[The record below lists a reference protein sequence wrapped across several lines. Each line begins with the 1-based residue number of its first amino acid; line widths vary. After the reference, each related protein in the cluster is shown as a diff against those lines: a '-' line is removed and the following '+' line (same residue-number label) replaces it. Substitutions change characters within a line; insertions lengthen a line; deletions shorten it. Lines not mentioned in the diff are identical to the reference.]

1 MSAPDTP
8 TSAPPPKRR
17 KKIDAGLIVLALIC
31 AVSGAAV
38 WALHGPAVFTEALL
52 AELGFAALLLPKVV
66 GGILLAVALGYVLPR
81 DRILSLAGPDSGV
94 LGLAVATAAGALFPG
109 GPAVTF
115 ALTAG
120 LMTSGADMAAGVAM
134 VSGWVLLSANRTLIW
149 ELSFLPAH
157 FVGLRVL
164 MTLPV
169 PILLGLAVRHVARR
183 RRDAETREAAE

>member
-1 MSAPDTP
+1 MSAPDPSPQT
-8 TSAPPPKRR
+8 PPKKR
-17 KKIDAGLIVLALIC
+17 KKIDAGLITLALIC
-31 AVSGAAV
+31 AASGAAV
-38 WALHGPAVFTEALL
+38 WVLHGPEVFTDTLL
-52 AELGFAALLLPKVV
+52 VELGFAAMLLPKVV

-81 DRILSLAGPDSGV
+81 ERILALAGPDSGV
-94 LGLAVATAAGALFPG
+94 RGLAVATAAGALFPG

-120 LMTSGADMAAGVAM
+120 LITSGADIAAGVAM

-169 PILLGLAVRHVARR
+169 PILLGLAIRHVARR
-183 RRDAETREAAE
+183 RAITGEAAE

>member
-1 MSAPDTP
+1 MNHSN
-8 TSAPPPKRR
+8 
-17 KKIDAGLIVLALIC
+17 
-31 AVSGAAV
+31 
-38 WALHGPAVFTEALL
+38 
-52 AELGFAALLLPKVV
+52 
-66 GGILLAVALGYVLPR
+66 
-81 DRILSLAGPDSGV
+81 
-94 LGLAVATAAGALFPG
+94 TAAGALFPG

-120 LMTSGADMAAGVAM
+120 LITSGADIAAGVAM

-169 PILLGLAVRHVARR
+169 PILLGLAIRHVARR
-183 RRDAETREAAE
+183 RAIAGEAAE